1 MFHVWIILGWYK
13 QRLRE
18 GLGEIKLLSFSFSG
32 FFRKKNYSE
41 NILKMSLSF
50 WILSCRQCLVLT
62 MCSELED
69 TVAVTCC
76 HTNFLLCLY

>member
-32 FFRKKNYSE
+32 FFRKKNYLE